1 MTNRPWR
8 HVSFALGIL
17 CFWKSAHFTEA
28 TVIGLITVYYH
39 WCQTWEHQKVI
50 CPHQINIPYEWHCFC
65 QAQVRTSVL
74 KILPLLGFLP
84 KNDMVIFV
92 AIKRQKGISTTVS
105 LYRHSHFAMVR
116 ILRPRRPL
124 TAPFSTNI
132 QIRQF
137 LGSLQ
142 RLSHD
147 INGSEQSSE
156 HITIWPHPIGF
167 AKGTKRLNWIKDF
180 PYLAEYSYFAECFRK
195 KAPGRMWAGLFV
207 AAIESWVGKK
217 VLAEW
222 HVWAAIIISPE
233 APATG
238 KKLLIYD
245 CDGED
250 VDFGHCRAR
259 EALPLSIQHDFWRQK
274 KMPFTE
280 LWRSIYNP
288 ETFGQNQC
296 MKNTCEFLI
305 HTVTSPPRI
314 TVGPD
319 GEEVIDGFR
328 RVLCL

>member
-1 MTNRPWR
+1 
-8 HVSFALGIL
+8 
-17 CFWKSAHFTEA
+17 
-28 TVIGLITVYYH
+28 
-39 WCQTWEHQKVI
+39 
-50 CPHQINIPYEWHCFC
+50 
-65 QAQVRTSVL
+65 
-74 KILPLLGFLP
+74 
-84 KNDMVIFV
+84 
-92 AIKRQKGISTTVS
+92 
-105 LYRHSHFAMVR
+105 MVR
-116 ILRPRRPL
+116 ILRPRKAHQTPQAKEKTL
-124 TAPFSTNI
+124 NGTNL

-147 INGSEQSSE
+147 INGGEQSSE
-156 HITIWPHPIGF
+156 HTTIWPHPIGF
-167 AKGTKRLNWIKDF
+167 ANGIKRLNWIKDF
-180 PYLAEYSYFAECFRK
+180 PYLAENSYFAECFRK
-195 KAPGRMWAGLFV
+195 KAPGLMWAGLFV
-207 AAIESWVGKK
+207 TAIESWVGKR

-259 EALPLSIQHDFWRQK
+259 DPSFYTARFLE
-274 KMPFTE
+274 
-280 LWRSIYNP
+280 RSSYDP

-305 HTVTSPPRI
+305 HTVRSPPRI

-319 GEEVIDGFR
+319 GEVIDGFR
-328 RVLCL
+328 RVLCV

>member
-1 MTNRPWR
+1 
-8 HVSFALGIL
+8 
-17 CFWKSAHFTEA
+17 
-28 TVIGLITVYYH
+28 
-39 WCQTWEHQKVI
+39 
-50 CPHQINIPYEWHCFC
+50 
-65 QAQVRTSVL
+65 
-74 KILPLLGFLP
+74 
-84 KNDMVIFV
+84 
-92 AIKRQKGISTTVS
+92 
-105 LYRHSHFAMVR
+105 MVR
-116 ILRPRRPL
+116 ILRPRKAHQTLQAKEKMRIRPPRPL
-124 TAPFSTNI
+124 TAPFSTNL

-167 AKGTKRLNWIKDF
+167 ANGIKRLNWIKDF

-207 AAIESWVGKK
+207 TAIESWVGKK

-222 HVWAAIIISPE
+222 H
-233 APATG
+233 
-238 KKLLIYD
+238 
-245 CDGED
+245 
-250 VDFGHCRAR
+250 
-259 EALPLSIQHDFWRQK
+259 
-274 KMPFTE
+274 MPFAE
-280 LWRSIYNP
+280 LWRSRYDP

-305 HTVTSPPRI
+305 HTVRSPPRI

>member
-1 MTNRPWR
+1 M
-8 HVSFALGIL
+8 
-17 CFWKSAHFTEA
+17 
-28 TVIGLITVYYH
+28 
-39 WCQTWEHQKVI
+39 
-50 CPHQINIPYEWHCFC
+50 
-65 QAQVRTSVL
+65 
-74 KILPLLGFLP
+74 
-84 KNDMVIFV
+84 
-92 AIKRQKGISTTVS
+92 
-105 LYRHSHFAMVR
+105 R
-116 ILRPRRPL
+116 IRPL
-124 TAPFSTNI
+124 TAPFSTNLQI
-132 QIRQF
+132 QQF
-137 LGSLQ
+137 LRSLQ

-167 AKGTKRLNWIKDF
+167 ANGIKRLNWIKDF

-207 AAIESWVGKK
+207 TAIESWVGKK

-274 KMPFTE
+274 KMPFAE
-280 LWRSIYNP
+280 LWRSSYNP

-305 HTVTSPPRI
+305 HTVRSPPRI

>member
-1 MTNRPWR
+1 
-8 HVSFALGIL
+8 
-17 CFWKSAHFTEA
+17 
-28 TVIGLITVYYH
+28 
-39 WCQTWEHQKVI
+39 
-50 CPHQINIPYEWHCFC
+50 
-65 QAQVRTSVL
+65 
-74 KILPLLGFLP
+74 
-84 KNDMVIFV
+84 
-92 AIKRQKGISTTVS
+92 
-105 LYRHSHFAMVR
+105 MVR
-116 ILRPRRPL
+116 ILRPRKAHQTLQAKEKMRIRPPRPL
-124 TAPFSTNI
+124 TAPFSTNL

-147 INGSEQSSE
+147 INGGEQSSE

-167 AKGTKRLNWIKDF
+167 ANGIKRLNWIKDF
-180 PYLAEYSYFAECFRK
+180 LYLAEYSYFAECFRK

-207 AAIESWVGKK
+207 TAIESWVGKK

-233 APATG
+233 ALAAG

-250 VDFGHCRAR
+250 VDFGHSR
-259 EALPLSIQHDFWRQK
+259 FWRQK
-274 KMPFTE
+274 KMPFAE
-280 LWRSIYNP
+280 LWRSSYDP

-305 HTVTSPPRI
+305 HTVRSPHRI

-319 GEEVIDGFR
+319 GEEIIDGFR

>member
-1 MTNRPWR
+1 
-8 HVSFALGIL
+8 
-17 CFWKSAHFTEA
+17 
-28 TVIGLITVYYH
+28 
-39 WCQTWEHQKVI
+39 
-50 CPHQINIPYEWHCFC
+50 
-65 QAQVRTSVL
+65 
-74 KILPLLGFLP
+74 
-84 KNDMVIFV
+84 
-92 AIKRQKGISTTVS
+92 
-105 LYRHSHFAMVR
+105 MVR
-116 ILRPRRPL
+116 ILRPRKAHQTLQAKEKMRIRPPRPL
-124 TAPFSTNI
+124 TAPFSTNL

-167 AKGTKRLNWIKDF
+167 ANGIKRLNWIKDF

-207 AAIESWVGKK
+207 TAIESWVGKK

-222 HVWAAIIISPE
+222 H
-233 APATG
+233 
-238 KKLLIYD
+238 KLLIYD

-259 EALPLSIQHDFWRQK
+259 EALPLSIQRDFWRQK
-274 KMPFTE
+274 KMPFAE
-280 LWRSIYNP
+280 LWRSRYDP

-305 HTVTSPPRI
+305 HTVRSPPRI

>member
-1 MTNRPWR
+1 
-8 HVSFALGIL
+8 
-17 CFWKSAHFTEA
+17 
-28 TVIGLITVYYH
+28 
-39 WCQTWEHQKVI
+39 
-50 CPHQINIPYEWHCFC
+50 
-65 QAQVRTSVL
+65 
-74 KILPLLGFLP
+74 
-84 KNDMVIFV
+84 
-92 AIKRQKGISTTVS
+92 
-105 LYRHSHFAMVR
+105 MVR
-116 ILRPRRPL
+116 ILRPRKAHQTLQAKEKMRIRPPRPL
-124 TAPFSTNI
+124 TAPFSTNL

-147 INGSEQSSE
+147 INGDEQSSE

-167 AKGTKRLNWIKDF
+167 ANGINRLNWIKDF

-207 AAIESWVGKK
+207 TAIESWVGKK

-222 HVWAAIIISPE
+222 YVWAAIIVSPE

-259 EALPLSIQHDFWRQK
+259 EALPLSIQRDFWRQK
-274 KMPFTE
+274 EMPFAE
-280 LWRSIYNP
+280 LWRSSYDP

-305 HTVTSPPRI
+305 HTVRSSPRI